1 MSISDPHADGL
12 TVAVVGATGA
22 VGRDLLSVLERCNL
36 PIASFRLFASPSSNG
51 EVMDVRGRSHRVRP
65 LPSSDGVEAV
75 VEGVDLV
82 FLAAP
87 AGVGREIIPV
97 LQDIDIPVVDIGGVF
112 ADKAQIMVPGVSLE
126 PVADFSDQRVMCS
139 PSAPAVILS
148 SVLAP
153 LANRGAVNVRG
164 TVLMSAS
171 TAGKAGAEELSAQV
185 VALFN
190 AKSPPRAVFPTGLA
204 FDVHS
209 QVGDLVEGWTVVER
223 RVALEVADVLGW
235 QPEQAL
241 CSVVMAPMFAGVACD
256 LTVEF
261 DHIVDVEAVQVLL
274 RDAAGIRVGDPIPG
288 PRRIAGDSNIY
299 VGRIRP
305 DPDGHRLHMWVAAD
319 NLRVGASANALGIAT
334 ALWSEGYL

>member
-1 MSISDPHADGL
+1 MSIADSNVDGL

-36 PIASFRLFASPSSNG
+36 PIASIRLFASPSSNG
-51 EVMDVRGRSHRVRP
+51 EVVEVRDRSHRVRS
-65 LPSSDGVEAV
+65 LPSMDGVEAM

-82 FLAAP
+82 FLAVPAP
-87 AGVGREIIPV
+87 VGRELIPV
-97 LQDIDIPVVDIGGVF
+97 LQSLDIPVVDIGGVF
-112 ADKAQIMVPGVSLE
+112 ADKAHIMVPGVSLE

-148 SVLAP
+148 TVLAP
-153 LANRGAVNVRG
+153 LSNRGAINVRG
-164 TVLMSAS
+164 SILMSAS
-171 TAGKAGAEELSAQV
+171 TAGKAGAEELSGQV

-190 AKSPPRAVFPTGLA
+190 AKSPPRAVFPNGLA
-204 FDVHS
+204 FDLHA
-209 QVGDLVEGWTVVER
+209 QVGDLVEGWTIVER
-223 RVALEVADVLGW
+223 RIALEVADVIGW

-256 LTVEF
+256 LTIEF
-261 DHIVDVEAVQVLL
+261 DHVVDVEAVQTLL
-274 RDAAGIRVGDPIPG
+274 RDTAGLRLGDPVPG
-288 PRRIAGDSNIY
+288 PRRIAGDSHTY

-305 DPDGHRLHMWVAAD
+305 DPDGHRLHMWVTAD
-319 NLRVGASANALGIAT
+319 NLRVGASANALAIAM